1 MKRLQ
6 MALKLKKK
14 IIAVTDEQ
22 ILDMQKM
29 LEKIEGIGVEPASAT
44 GLAGLAYEIANGKLN
59 PKGKRIVAIC
69 TGHGMKDPDIIT
81 KDMQKPQIVPPRLD
95 ALEEIILS

>member
-1 MKRLQ
+1 M
-6 MALKLKKK
+6 
-14 IIAVTDEQ
+14 TDDQ
-22 ILDMQKM
+22 ILDMQAM
-29 LEKIEGIGVEPASAT
+29 LAKLEGIWVEPASAT

-81 KDMQKPQIVPPRLD
+81 KDMQKRQMVPARLD
-95 ALEEIILS
+95 ALEEIILGN